1 MSSIIK
7 VDTIQN
13 QSGANIISES
23 ANTITVGASGDTVT
37 IPSGATLGGAGTFDL
52 TSGSVTLN
60 DTMKNTPAFEAYRSS
75 DQTPSN
81 NTLTKIQFNTEIYD
95 TDGNYDNSTNYRF
108 TPTTAG
114 KYFVYGSMRGDAE
127 SATDLEFIR
136 LDIYKNGSTYK
147 NTAIEFGATNDIDN
161 ASLTITAVVDMNG
174 STDYLEIFGMLRS
187 SVQPTINGDGNKPTT
202 FGAYRII
209 GA

>member
-1 MSSIIK
+1 MSEVK
-7 VDTIQN
+7 VNKISPR
-13 QSGANIISES
+13 SG
-23 ANTITVGASGDTVT
+23 TDVTLGDSGDTIT
-37 IPSGATLGGAGTFDL
+37 IPSGATITNNGTQTGFGG
-52 TSGSVTLN
+52 V
-60 DTMKNTPAFEAYRSS
+60 NTPAFEVYRSGDQAIS
-75 DQTPSN
+75 DATY
-81 NTLTKIQFNTEIYD
+81 TKIQLNTEILD
-95 TDGNYDNSTNYRF
+95 TDGNYDNATNYRF

>member
-60 DTMKNTPAFEAYRSS
+60 DTMKNTPSFYAYLGSNISS
-75 DQTPSN
+75 FTANQYNTIVFGTEGHDSNSDYDTSTGIFTPSV
-81 NTLTKIQFNTEIYD
+81 
-95 TDGNYDNSTNYRF
+95 
-108 TPTTAG
+108 AG
-114 KYFVYGSMRGDAE
+114 
-127 SATDLEFIR
+127 
-136 LDIYKNGSTYK
+136 
-147 NTAIEFGATNDIDN
+147 
-161 ASLTITAVVDMNG
+161 
-174 STDYLEIFGMLRS
+174 
-187 SVQPTINGDGNKPTT
+187 
-202 FGAYRII
+202 
-209 GA
+209 